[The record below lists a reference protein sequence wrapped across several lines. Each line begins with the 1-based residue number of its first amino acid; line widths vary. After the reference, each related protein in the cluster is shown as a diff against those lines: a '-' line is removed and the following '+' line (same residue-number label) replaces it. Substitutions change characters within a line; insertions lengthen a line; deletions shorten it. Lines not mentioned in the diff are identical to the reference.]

1 MVNPV
6 SVVGTHVGN
15 AGTPGRSSARGYY
28 VTKSYFIKPCGAVAA
43 PGGVGG
49 FTDRG
54 SSMAKLFF
62 SYSHDDEQYRD
73 QLEKHL
79 APLQH

>member
-1 MVNPV
+1 MLQNHT
-6 SVVGTHVGN
+6 SSSLVVQSRP
-15 AGTPGRSSARGYY
+15 PGE
-28 VTKSYFIKPCGAVAA
+28 
-43 PGGVGG
+43 VGG

-79 APLQH
+79 APLQN